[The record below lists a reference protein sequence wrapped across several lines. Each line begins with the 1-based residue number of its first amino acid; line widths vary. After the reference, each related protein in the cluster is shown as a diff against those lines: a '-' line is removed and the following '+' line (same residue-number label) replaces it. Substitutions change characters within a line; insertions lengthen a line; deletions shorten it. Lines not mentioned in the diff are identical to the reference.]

1 MSEKR
6 YVLELK
12 EQHLGKSFL
21 YIPSPIGKEQG
32 TMFSKFYNAE
42 TNTISETPFK
52 FSMGEI
58 HKFFNLYP
66 DFMIFFNVVDAEEKK
81 SVKSK
86 KIIEVG
92 TGFKT
97 FNEKDDEYVVRIGN
111 YYYKGEKSSLNHVYL
126 SIAKN
131 FQDAKII
138 EDKEQA
144 IDLAGK
150 YGGKVL
156 KVVLLD
162 EDE

>member
-42 TNTISETPFK
+42 TNTISGTPFK
-52 FSMGEI
+52 FSMSEI

-66 DFMIFFNVVDAEEKK
+66 DFMIFFNVINTDEKK
-81 SVKSK
+81 DVESK

-97 FNEKDDEYVVRIGN
+97 KNDKNDEYVVKIGD
-111 YYYKGEKSSLNHVYL
+111 YYYKGEKNSLNHVYL

-144 IDLAGK
+144 VDLAKK